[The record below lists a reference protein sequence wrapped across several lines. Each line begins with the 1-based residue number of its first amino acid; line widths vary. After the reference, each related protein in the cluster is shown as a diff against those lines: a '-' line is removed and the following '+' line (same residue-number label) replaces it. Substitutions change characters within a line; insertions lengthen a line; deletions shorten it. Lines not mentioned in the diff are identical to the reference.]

1 MAFIYRSKTR
11 IKTKLVF
18 LRSLGSLFR
27 GIWVGAAI
35 AFFYFLYGA
44 LANEAPIRHLFWPI
58 GVGFIARYLADT
70 IKSKNEQVD
79 HVDQLMEY
87 GYTHSEATSAWETAI
102 KSWSSLLRILQ
113 QADTVAETDRRDDE
127 RNDSNAK

>member
-1 MAFIYRSKTR
+1 M
-11 IKTKLVF
+11 
-18 LRSLGSLFR
+18 RSLGSLFG
-27 GIWVGAAI
+27 GIWIGAAI

-44 LANEAPIRHLFWPI
+44 LANEAPISNLFWSI

-70 IKSKNEQVD
+70 FKSKNEQVD
-79 HVDQLMEY
+79 YVDQLMES

>member
-1 MAFIYRSKTR
+1 M
-11 IKTKLVF
+11 
-18 LRSLGSLFR
+18 RSLGSLFG
-27 GIWVGAAI
+27 GIWIGAAI

-44 LANEAPIRHLFWPI
+44 LANEAPISHLFWSI

-70 IKSKNEQVD
+70 FQSKNEQVD
-79 HVDQLMEY
+79 YVDQLMES